1 MAEITSIE
9 KAREKRR
16 RQRRLRRLIVAGIL
30 VVLAAVL
37 IWNRDALLNLE
48 IDQVMDS
55 GLSDEVENKGFPIS
69 LPSANTYQMEPI
81 GNHLALL
88 TDSRLYFYNGGGK
101 LLSSFQHGITSPS
114 IAIGGDKVVI
124 YEPNSTQLEIFSPN
138 SSKSTVLKTD
148 SSILSVTLSDEG
160 KICVIQS
167 AQRYVS
173 ELVVYDGAGEELFRW
188 SSQNIMVDAC
198 FIGED
203 RIAAICLSTTGGAV
217 TSTVYFY
224 SLHEKEP
231 YSTLSYSE
239 NMLLSLDIK
248 SDGSLVAIGDQGALS
263 FNSQGE
269 QIGSW
274 EYSEEGLSYF
284 DNTGD
289 VVILVLGDYTKY
301 KTNQIL
307 FLNQKLELLKGSTTQ
322 SRVADLAATNEKG
335 AVLFEG
341 NLLLYQKG
349 EENLHQYVT
358 QYDRM
363 EIAFWNNTLL
373 LRSDR
378 QIFNDEPKASNE
390 TSLVKEDSISSS
402 TPENS
407 FSQTP
412 SSQETPPKEE
422 TQTNSHART
431 PIQLPRKKAA
441 AFLPS

>member
-16 RQRRLRRLIVAGIL
+16 RQRRLRRFIVAGA
-30 VVLAAVL
+30 LAALAAIL
-37 IWNRDALLNLE
+37 IWNRDVLLNLE

-69 LPSANTYQMEPI
+69 LPSANTYQMEPV

-88 TDSRLYFYNGGGK
+88 TDSRLYFYNSNGK
-101 LLSSFQHGITSPS
+101 LLSSFQHGIASPC
-114 IAIGGDKVVI
+114 IAIGGNKAAV
-124 YEPNSTQLEIFSPN
+124 YGQNSTQLELFSPK
-138 SSKSTVLKTD
+138 SSKSTILKTD
-148 SSILSVTLSDEG
+148 SSILSATLSEEG
-160 KICVIQS
+160 RICVIQS

-173 ELVVYDGAGEELFRW
+173 EMVVYDYTGEELFRW

-203 RIAAICLSTTGGAV
+203 RIAAICLSTTGGAI

-231 YSTLSYSE
+231 YSTLTYSE
-239 NMLLSLDIK
+239 NLLLSLDTK
-248 SDGSLVAIGDQGALS
+248 NDGSLVAVGDQGAVS
-263 FNSQGE
+263 FSSQGE
-269 QIGSW
+269 QIGFW

-307 FLNQKLELLKGSTTQ
+307 FLNQKLELLKSSTTQ
-322 SRVADLAATNEKG
+322 SRVTDLAASDGKG

-349 EENLHQYVT
+349 EEHLHLYVT

-363 EIAFWNNTLL
+363 EIAFWDNTLL
-373 LRSDR
+373 LRSDS

-390 TSLVKEDSISSS
+390 TSAVNEDLISNNSALENSSS
-402 TPENS
+402 QSGP
-407 FSQTP
+407 SQSAGEINP
-412 SSQETPPKEE
+412 SKQ
-422 TQTNSHART
+422 
-431 PIQLPRKKAA
+431 
-441 AFLPS
+441 